1 MTGDGHWST
10 RGACAKLPADVADSL
25 FFHAPKQPG
34 GARLDQH
41 AKQLCA
47 RCTVRLEC
55 LVFALEHEISCGTWG
70 GMTERERRRAY
81 PRRRTA

>member
-1 MTGDGHWST
+1 
-10 RGACAKLPADVADSL
+10 
-25 FFHAPKQPG
+25 
-34 GARLDQH
+34 
-41 AKQLCA
+41 
-47 RCTVRLEC
+47 VRLEC